1 MHCHDTGCVA
11 KINDST
17 LLYSGGSGTP
27 TDSYL
32 YDVERDTW
40 TRMSDLSYLRYGHG
54 CGSID
59 AQVGLK
65 RCTSKYSFCYVLHNI
80 FVSFAHINYHYQF
93 SEYMLASW
101 IGMLQNATN
110 RISTQ
115 KLSATMS
122 RSIFRCYS
130 R

>member
-1 MHCHDTGCVA
+1 MTNVKEFSATEGFLNLGEMVTKCQKKETYEDCLTKEHLELAARQCNC
-11 KINDST
+11 
-17 LLYSGGSGTP
+17 TP
-27 TDSYL
+27 FNIMNLQDNP
-32 YDVERDTW
+32 VMQR
-40 TRMSDLSYLRYGHG
+40 
-54 CGSID
+54 
-59 AQVGLK
+59 
-65 RCTSKYSFCYVLHNI
+65 NI
-80 FVSFAHINYHYQF
+80 FVSFAHLNYHYQF